1 MDPNSPK
8 PRKVRASAR
17 PHRGKKNPAFGEAL
31 KRAWQDPE
39 KRARMLAGI
48 KGGGNRMGV
57 PDGMTRAQVAPLW
70 AKAKQLSERF
80 IAIMEDAGKVE
91 RTPTP
96 GSKEE
101 MGKQALAEAF
111 TYGVGPHTDAKT
123 KSAYLKLV
131 LDFTMAKPES
141 KSKLTLDRSEEWLA
155 ALEAD
160 MKNGSPSDT
169 SSAS

>member
-1 MDPNSPK
+1 
-8 PRKVRASAR
+8 
-17 PHRGKKNPAFGEAL
+17 
-31 KRAWQDPE
+31 
-39 KRARMLAGI
+39 
-48 KGGGNRMGV
+48 MGV
-57 PDGMTRAQVAPLW
+57 PDGLTKADVAPLW
-70 AKAKQLSERF
+70 AKAKELSERF
-80 IAIMEDAGKVE
+80 IRIMEDAGKVE
-91 RTPTP
+91 RAPVP